1 MKNPSQ
7 QRVDIQKYQ
16 ILHKIQVLK
25 DPLLYK
31 EREKKV
37 KVEAPKALPVF
48 SQPVIHSNKEGERL
62 RALISYLSVNSYS
75 KFNSITSDDIPIVL
89 DSGASCCMSPYKDDF
104 IEGTYRVRDG
114 NIGGIASG
122 LKTEGVGEVIWK
134 LTNTNNQIIDLK
146 LDCLYIP
153 NLPCRLMCPQQLG
166 NAKQINPNHFPNRAW
181 IGGGKAAR
189 VCYQGNIF

>member
-1 MKNPSQ
+1 M
-7 QRVDIQKYQ
+7 
-16 ILHKIQVLK
+16 
-25 DPLLYK
+25 
-31 EREKKV
+31 
-37 KVEAPKALPVF
+37 
-48 SQPVIHSNKEGERL
+48 
-62 RALISYLSVNSYS
+62 
-75 KFNSITSDDIPIVL
+75 PIIL

-104 IEGTYRVRDG
+104 IEGTYSVRDG

-166 NAKQINPNHFPNRAW
+166 NAKRINPNHFPNGAW

-189 VCYQGNIF
+189 VCYQGNIFQFPYDPASNLPVSKTVQSTEKYCAFVSSTATDESNKNLTSPH